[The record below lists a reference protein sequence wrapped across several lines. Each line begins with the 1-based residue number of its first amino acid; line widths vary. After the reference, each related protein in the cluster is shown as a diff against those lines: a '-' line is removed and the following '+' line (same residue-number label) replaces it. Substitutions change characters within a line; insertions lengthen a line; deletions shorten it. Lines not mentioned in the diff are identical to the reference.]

1 MEDMGKSMFTC
12 FVSCPF
18 CVPCFRQLSVTEG
31 FPDHCSMEW
40 LSSKLGVSAIIP
52 QTAAGY
58 SILSKFHFLCAY
70 CSCCSAALCCWFS
83 SLLQI
88 WDRHTCSRCVM
99 SCIIEAMEYFVC
111 VCAMM
116 FAALAPVQI
125 CQVIFVCL
133 LSWLKQHCNNLTT
146 YGQLLLQFS
155 WKCFT
160 TMHTCGTQT
169 CWAPAHWGVA
179 VWP

>member
-70 CSCCSAALCCWFS
+70 CSCCSAALCYWFS